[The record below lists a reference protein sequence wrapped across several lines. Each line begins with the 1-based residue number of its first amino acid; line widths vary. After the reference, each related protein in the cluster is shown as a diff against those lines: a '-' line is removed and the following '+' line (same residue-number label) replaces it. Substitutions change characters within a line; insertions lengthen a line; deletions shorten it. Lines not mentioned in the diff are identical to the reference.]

1 MRRNYMKYNKE
12 KDRRAIANYYDLIK
26 DDTRCR
32 VLLRDYIKFF
42 RQYNTL
48 DFLALKETIFDRY
61 KANSENGY
69 TVIVEQGMDCD
80 GVQYRYIGEP
90 IKCVP
95 VAINKE
101 MDRIN
106 YSADG
111 SVSTYCVKPSEAK
124 KMQNVSIDRGMEAFE
139 NGHPHSIRMGSF

>member
-1 MRRNYMKYNKE
+1 MKYNKE

-139 NGHPHSIRMGSF
+139 NGHAHSIRMGAI